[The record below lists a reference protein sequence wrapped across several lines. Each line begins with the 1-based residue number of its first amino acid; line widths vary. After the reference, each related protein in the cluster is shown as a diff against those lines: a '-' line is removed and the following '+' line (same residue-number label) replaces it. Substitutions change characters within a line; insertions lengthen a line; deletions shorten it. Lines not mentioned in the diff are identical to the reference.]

1 MFAYNLSARAG
12 SLCWDIPGSASAGR
26 QLDIPGGIS
35 ILCFLIHIL
44 ASSEGSEFILAIKKG
59 VH

>member
-35 ILCFLIHIL
+35 ILRF
-44 ASSEGSEFILAIKKG
+44 
-59 VH
+59 